1 MGYNEDYNAA
11 LKKENQA
18 VDDELKKRKES
29 DAAQKAQIGATLDTA
44 ADAAAGVY
52 RQKIEDAPLES
63 RALYDQNAM
72 REAVD
77 RKKIEESLAN
87 MGMTDSGVSSSMQTA
102 LAVQKSRA
110 DSSVRA
116 AEQQRIRAAESE
128 IDRIYADMELE
139 KASQNMAIDKATADW
154 ESNARVNAQTN
165 AQTTATAIH
174 EANTKAETEATKMAL
189 EQQKNRGNMAQ
200 DLIMDGVKNSEAWA
214 AAYKAYPDY
223 TTVEGVQYAQY
234 AQLREQ
240 GYPVAYANVA
250 SQAYATAIGAGGTDE
265 QAEEAASDALAEQA
279 HKVAQKYGADR
290 DTPAWSNDAAGV
302 KRALSETMQ
311 LIKGIKMPDEER
323 MEVVAYLLGT
333 AYSYRVVKSPN
344 NPKLYQQIGEALEA
358 NLSGIYLEI
367 ALACAGLK

>member
-18 VDDELKKRKES
+18 VDDELKKKKEA
-29 DAAQKAQIGATLDTA
+29 DAAQKTQIGATLDTA

-52 RQKIEDAPLES
+52 RQEIEDAPLES

-87 MGMTDSGVSSSMQTA
+87 MGMTDSGISSSMQTA

-128 IDRIYADMELE
+128 IDRIYANMELE

-165 AQTTATAIH
+165 AQTNATAIY
-174 EANTKAETEATKMAL
+174 EANQKAATETTKMVL
-189 EQQKNRGNMAQ
+189 DQQKHRADMAQ
-200 DLIMDGVKNSEAWA
+200 KLLADGKMMSEAWG

-223 TTVEGVQYAQY
+223 STVEGLKYAYYGQKRAQDYPAEY
-234 AQLREQ
+234 ADAMSS
-240 GYPVAYANVA
+240 AYANTIFA
-250 SQAYATAIGAGGTDE
+250 NGTPE
-265 QAEEAASDALAEQA
+265 QAEEAASDALKTEAEKIA
-279 HKVAQKYGADR
+279 RGYGITKIPTASTVDADGVKKTLAAAYNMFKVAPKDVEGQHA
-290 DTPAWSNDAAGV
+290 
-302 KRALSETMQ
+302 M
-311 LIKGIKMPDEER
+311 
-323 MEVVAYLLGT
+323 AYMTGT
-333 AYSYRVVKSPN
+333 AYHDVVMKSPDD
-344 NPKLYQQIGEALEA
+344 PKIYQQIGEALAA

>member
-11 LKKENQA
+11 LKKNNQA
-18 VDDELKKRKES
+18 VDDELKKKKEA

-44 ADAAAGVY
+44 ADATAGVY
-52 RQKIEDAPLES
+52 RQEIEGAPLES

-87 MGMTDSGVSSSMQTA
+87 MGMTDSGISSSMQTA

-110 DSSVRA
+110 DSQVRA

-128 IDRIYADMELE
+128 IDRIYANMELE

-165 AQTTATAIH
+165 AQTTATAIY
-174 EANTKAETEATKMAL
+174 EANQKAATETTKMAL
-189 EQQKNRGNMAQ
+189 DQQKNRADMAQ
-200 DLIMDGVKNSEAWA
+200 KFLADGKMMSEAWA

-223 TTVEGVQYAQY
+223 STVEGVKYAYYGQKR
-234 AQLREQ
+234 AQ
-240 GYPVAYANVA
+240 GYPVEYANAMSSAYANTIFA
-250 SQAYATAIGAGGTDE
+250 NGTPE
-265 QAEEAASDALAEQA
+265 QAEEASSDALVAQA
-279 HKVAQKYGADR
+279 RKVAQKYGVTKFPVAVASDAD
-290 DTPAWSNDAAGV
+290 GV
-302 KRALSETMQ
+302 KETIRKAYSMGAFDT
-311 LIKGIKMPDEER
+311 IEEASQII
-323 MEVVAYLLGT
+323 AYMVGT
-333 AYSYRVVKSPN
+333 AYHDVVMKSTDT
-344 NPKLYQQIGEALEA
+344 KIYQQIGEALEA